1 MIHYYVS
8 ASFTFQQFFF
18 SCLKTPQLTT
28 ELLKNSSRVQ
38 LPTSTI
44 TILTNNSFSLNTHY
58 DLYVVGIFAAFD
70 LFNGQECWK
79 IYLDDRI
86 EATAASADQSRY
98 VLIGTFGGILYCVHT
113 DTGKI
118 QWEYKECQDIIK
130 TKPAVYENQVVFAC
144 HDGFVRC
151 LNINNG
157 NLVWKRGVNAPCAA
171 NVIINTD
178 GK

>member
-1 MIHYYVS
+1 MVTKYHYV
-8 ASFTFQQFFF
+8 
-18 SCLKTPQLTT
+18 
-28 ELLKNSSRVQ
+28 
-38 LPTSTI
+38 I
-44 TILTNNSFSLNTHY
+44 
-58 DLYVVGIFAAFD
+58 GIFAAFD

-171 NVIINTD
+171 NVVITTD
-178 GK
+178 GKLQFRHSMFDSFDLLFELRSLKLLSST

>member
-1 MIHYYVS
+1 MHNKKIS
-8 ASFTFQQFFF
+8 
-18 SCLKTPQLTT
+18 LM
-28 ELLKNSSRVQ
+28 KN
-38 LPTSTI
+38 
-44 TILTNNSFSLNTHY
+44 N
-58 DLYVVGIFAAFD
+58 LYVIGIFAAFD

-171 NVIINTD
+171 NVVITTD
-178 GK
+178 GKLPFRHSMFDSFDLLFELRSLKLLSST

>member
-1 MIHYYVS
+1 MVTKYHYV
-8 ASFTFQQFFF
+8 
-18 SCLKTPQLTT
+18 
-28 ELLKNSSRVQ
+28 
-38 LPTSTI
+38 I
-44 TILTNNSFSLNTHY
+44 
-58 DLYVVGIFAAFD
+58 GIFAAFD

-151 LNINNG
+151 LNITNG

-171 NVIINTD
+171 NVVITTD
-178 GK
+178 GKLPFRHSMFDSFDLLFELRSLKLLSST